1 MPRGTPTGRATAN
14 LRFEAPGRRS
24 WNRSRALRSAAI
36 QGCLGALVFAGWLQL
51 GYATTAVALYMKD
64 FAVVAVD
71 GRINKVGPLISG
83 HKSGCK
89 LYVADGKVAVLAGLT
104 EEPDAGFDV
113 RAIFHNVLNQ
123 PVPPA
128 QAADVV
134 QQRVQQALPAAL
146 QVFQKKD
153 PAAFEARAHGE
164 SQLLLV
170 GTDTNGQ
177 VQVSRRSIPY
187 QQGHPAEQDD
197 STGTPDH
204 VGIALIGDT
213 TAIDLDLIR
222 LQKTNGWEG
231 MGNPPDLEKLAR
243 RFIALEIVAQP
254 MQVGP
259 PLSMVLVDENGIHWV
274 DPGACNE

>member
-1 MPRGTPTGRATAN
+1 MGRPTAN
-14 LRFEAPGRRS
+14 VRFEAPGRRS
-24 WNRSRALRSAAI
+24 SNRPRALRSTAI
-36 QGCLGALVFAGWLQL
+36 QLCASALALAGSLRL
-51 GYATTAVALYMKD
+51 GYATTAVALYVKD
-64 FAVVAVD
+64 LAVVAVD

-83 HKSGCK
+83 HQSGCK
-89 LYVADGKVAVLAGLT
+89 LYVADGKVAILAGLT

-123 PVPPA
+123 SVPPA
-128 QAADVV
+128 QAADLV

-170 GTDTNGQ
+170 GTDTSGE

-187 QQGHPAEQDD
+187 EQGHPAERDD
-197 STGTPDH
+197 SIGTPDH
-204 VGIALIGDT
+204 VGVALIGET
-213 TAIDLDLIR
+213 TAIDIDLLR

-231 MGNPPDLEKLAR
+231 MGTADNLEKLAR
-243 RFIALEIVAQP
+243 RFIALEIVAEP

-259 PLSMVLVDENGIHWV
+259 PVSVVRVDNNGVHWI
-274 DPGACNE
+274 DSGACKE